1 MKSGIGDHGDDV
13 RFYVSKDL
21 QSLAYL
27 AEAAV
32 IATSVPSA
40 AAVRLLRPGTWT
52 VNPWNRDYGLPA
64 ISLSGCRQ
72 YARHVVATCGLAVG
86 RVPIT
91 GGRGRRSYYG
101 TVSVFGQEIREIRI
115 VTRHRLTVHECEWTI
130 LHELAHLIAG
140 GTTRGESA
148 GHGKRWRQHYCTL
161 VGQVIGPDP
170 ARALGQAFLSR
181 GL

>member
-1 MKSGIGDHGDDV
+1 MHYMPKDV
-13 RFYVSKDL
+13 

-27 AEAAV
+27 AETAV

-40 AAVRLLRPGTWT
+40 AAVRFLRPGTWAAT
-52 VNPWNRDYGLPA
+52 PWSSDYGLPA
-64 ISLSGCRQ
+64 ISLSACRQ

-101 TVSVFGQEIREIRI
+101 AVSLFGQDIREIKI

-130 LHELAHLIAG
+130 LHELAHLITG
-140 GTTRGESA
+140 GSVRGESA
-148 GHGKRWRQHYCTL
+148 GHGGSWRQHYCKL
-161 VGQVIGPDP
+161 VGQIIGPD
-170 ARALGQAFLSR
+170 AATALGQAFLSR
-181 GL
+181 GLTASE

>member
-1 MKSGIGDHGDDV
+1 M
-13 RFYVSKDL
+13 SKDL

-27 AEAAV
+27 AETTV

-40 AAVRLLRPGTWT
+40 AAVRFLRPGTWT
-52 VNPWNRDYGLPA
+52 VNPWNRDYDRPA
-64 ISLSGCRQ
+64 ISLSRCRQ

-101 TVSVFGQEIREIRI
+101 AVSIFGQEIREIKI

-130 LHELAHLIAG
+130 LHELAHLIAE

-148 GHGKRWRQHYCTL
+148 GHGTRWRQNYCEL
-161 VGQVIGPDP
+161 VGQVVGPS
-170 ARALGQAFLSR
+170 AAMALGQAFLSR
-181 GL
+181 GLTAPE